1 MAIYME
7 LTLGKVIK
15 GDVTAKGYEDWI
27 ELDSMSFGASR
38 DVSME
43 VGAMKNREFGMPY
56 IQAIAC
62 SKQLDASS
70 PMLVQKALASMEAG
84 KATICFVRTGDG
96 DPDKIG
102 EFKLEQ
108 VVISDYSFAGSMGGR
123 PSESMSISYGKIEIN
138 FEGADKENKNGTNIK
153 VAYDLVTGK
162 PG

>member
-7 LTLGKVIK
+7 LNLGKAIK

-27 ELDSMSFGASR
+27 ELDSMSFGCSR

-56 IQAIAC
+56 IQSIAV

-84 KATICFVRTGDG
+84 KATIALVRTGDG

-108 VVISDYSFAGSMGGR
+108 VVLSDYSFAGSMGGR
-123 PSESMSISYGKIEIN
+123 PSESMSISFGKIEVN

-153 VAYDLVTGK
+153 VSYDLVTGK